1 MATDKNDAETS
12 KGQDGSKSTPSGPT
26 VKHPTSLEKLLLAQ
40 TPKPD
45 KSELNDD
52 RVLVI
57 CRVAD
62 IDFYIHEMLKTLL
75 VADSSDS
82 GGLISDNQPIID
94 GLVKRAKLAKSV
106 GLISDDLYLTIKDLA
121 DIRNDCAH
129 ERELFNVFKRDKVV
143 SRTNKIYARL
153 NQEFKDDD
161 QKIGVKGKFIQCT
174 GLLRIY
180 LSHEI
185 NRLESISSHEKE
197 ILFG

>member
-1 MATDKNDAETS
+1 MAIDKRDAETS
-12 KGQDGSKSTPSGPT
+12 KGRGDSKPAPSGPT
-26 VKHPTSLEKLLLAQ
+26 VKRPTSLEKLLLAQ

-45 KSELNDD
+45 KAELNDD

-75 VADSSDS
+75 VADSES
-82 GGLISDNQPIID
+82 GGLISDNQPIVD

-106 GLISDDLYLTIKDLA
+106 GLISDDLFLTIKDLA

-129 ERELFNVFKRDKVV
+129 DRELFSVFKRDKVV
-143 SRTNKIYARL
+143 SRTNRIYARL
-153 NQEFKDDD
+153 SKEFKDDNPG
-161 QKIGVKGKFIQCT
+161 IGVKGKFMQCT

-180 LSHEI
+180 LSYEI

-197 ILFG
+197 ILFN